1 MDAIRERKVFEA
13 KRGRVLSILEPS
25 PGHLGHYPGQANR
38 IRGSFRAIAQL
49 FVEAEYGIPL
59 ANSKGAVAKGNS

>member
-25 PGHLGHYPGQANR
+25 PGHLEHYLGQAQQDPR
-38 IRGSFRAIAQL
+38 
-49 FVEAEYGIPL
+49 FVPHNCRCFCWGWVWHPAC
-59 ANSKGAVAKGNS
+59 

>member
-1 MDAIRERKVFEA
+1 MGLLCPFWSHLRDTLDIIRDR
-13 KRGRVLSILEPS
+13 P
-25 PGHLGHYPGQANR
+25 NR

-59 ANSKGAVAKGNS
+59 ANSKGAVAKGIS